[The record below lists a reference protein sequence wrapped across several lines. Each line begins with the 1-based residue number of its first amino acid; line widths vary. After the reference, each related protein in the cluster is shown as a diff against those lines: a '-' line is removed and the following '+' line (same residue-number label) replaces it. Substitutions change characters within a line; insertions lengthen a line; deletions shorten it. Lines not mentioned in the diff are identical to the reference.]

1 MWYNNNNNWCPYFIE
16 EELDYGVEKE
26 IGIFIMICGI
36 SFGLWVSSAQVIFCI
51 DMWHNEYKT
60 QAFET
65 FLDYFFSVSKG
76 AAVISVASALV
87 STFIGIILFHSKKGN

>member
-1 MWYNNNNNWCPYFIE
+1 MGWKRK
-16 EELDYGVEKE
+16 L
-26 IGIFIMICGI
+26 GIFIMICGI
-36 SFGLWVSSAQVIFCI
+36 SFGLWVLSAQVIFCI
-51 DMWHNEYKT
+51 DMWHNEYKA

-76 AAVISVASALV
+76 AAAISFASALV